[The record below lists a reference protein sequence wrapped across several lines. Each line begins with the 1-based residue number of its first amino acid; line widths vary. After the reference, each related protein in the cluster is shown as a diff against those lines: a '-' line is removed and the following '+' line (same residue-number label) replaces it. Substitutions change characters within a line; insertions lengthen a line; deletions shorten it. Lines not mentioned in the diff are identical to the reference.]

1 TKKPRMVKAQPL
13 LLGITKAS
21 LQAESFLSGAS
32 FQETTKVHT
41 EASLKGAIDTLQG
54 LKENVLLG
62 HLIPAGTGFSDY
74 TRMQVQRLVDEPEI
88 DLAEEMAMRQEAAL
102 AAEAMGAERR
112 DAVVEVL
119 TPEKLQET
127 GIGEE

>member
-1 TKKPRMVKAQPL
+1 ML
-13 LLGITKAS
+13 
-21 LQAESFLSGAS
+21 
-32 FQETTKVHT
+32 T
-41 EASLKGAIDTLQG
+41 EASLKGAVDTLRG

-62 HLIPAGTGFSDY
+62 HLIPAGTGFHEY
-74 TRMQVQRLVDEPEI
+74 TRMRVKRLVDEPEAN
-88 DLAEEMAMRQEAAL
+88 LAAEMQMRQEAAR
-102 AAEAMGAERR
+102 AAEEAGAERR

>member
-1 TKKPRMVKAQPL
+1 MRV
-13 LLGITKAS
+13 
-21 LQAESFLSGAS
+21 E
-32 FQETTKVHT
+32 
-41 EASLKGAIDTLQG
+41 
-54 LKENVLLG
+54 
-62 HLIPAGTGFSDY
+62 
-74 TRMQVQRLVDEPEI
+74 RLVDEPEI
-88 DLAEEMAMRQEAAL
+88 DLAEEMAMRQEAAM

>member
-1 TKKPRMVKAQPL
+1 ML
-13 LLGITKAS
+13 
-21 LQAESFLSGAS
+21 
-32 FQETTKVHT
+32 T

-62 HLIPAGTGFSDY
+62 HLIPAGTGFNEY
-74 TRMQVQRLVDEPEI
+74 TRMRVRKLVDEPEM
-88 DLAEEMAMRQEAAL
+88 DAAEEMQMRHEAAA

-127 GIGEE
+127 QAVAETE